1 MNRTQL
7 YQFLRFLAVGVM
19 NTLVTLAVI
28 VFCKSI
34 IGINPYISNFLGYVA
49 GVINSFIWNKAWVFH
64 SDGKITAEATR
75 FIIGWG
81 ICYTL
86 QLLIVWA
93 LNTHTPLAGMLWH
106 FGPYAIS
113 GYGVATLAGMVF
125 YTVANFL
132 YNRLIAFR

>member
-1 MNRTQL
+1 MNRAQL

-19 NTLVTLAVI
+19 NTLVTLVVI
-28 VFCKSI
+28 VLCKSI
-34 IGINPYISNFLGYVA
+34 IGINPYLSNFLGYVA
-49 GVINSFIWNKAWVFH
+49 GVINSFVWNKAWVFH
-64 SDGKITAEATR
+64 SDGKITTEATR

-81 ICYTL
+81 ICYTM

-93 LNTHTPLAGMLWH
+93 LNTHTPLATMLWH
-106 FGPYAIS
+106 LGHYTLS

-125 YTVANFL
+125 HTVANFL